1 MNDSDY
7 ENLVTMG
14 FLSQESREFKWLVN
28 IVDEINPAIIIEIG
42 SSPGSSLRFWC
53 EIASKNNNNMIISV
67 DLNNDREWCLTREK
81 SNLHIVTGDSTH
93 INTINEVETIL
104 NGRKADFLFIDG
116 NHEYDYVKRDFENYS
131 KFVRNGGIVGFDD
144 FGNGDPQKFFLEIQG
159 AKQRIHRYGYLIK

>member
-28 IVDEINPAIIIEIG
+28 IVDEINPTIIIEIG
-42 SSPGSSLRFWC
+42 SSPGSALRFWC
-53 EIASKNNNNMIISV
+53 EIVSKNKNNMIISV
-67 DLNNDREWCLTREK
+67 DLNNDRDWCFTREK
-81 SNLHIVTGDSTH
+81 ANLHVVTGDSTH
-93 INTINEVETIL
+93 ANTISEVETIL

-116 NHEYDYVKRDFENYS
+116 NHEYEYVKKDFENYS

-144 FGNGDPQKFFLEIQG
+144 LGNGDPQRFFLEIQG
-159 AKQRIHRYGYLIK
+159 TKQRMHRYGYWIK